1 LEKERFM
8 SLLHY
13 IEKYDADHGIPRPMT
28 APHLNAYHAAL
39 RCLRTGAEM
48 LWLTSC
54 GTLSAYLIWIT
65 ANNFKVDFEIRLVF
79 VAGMIF
85 AIFVSCVEAMHLL
98 LPYYRIAQ
106 RVTHGSAMWADTAW
120 LKSEGFAREFTASP
134 GPGQLRLG
142 TLPTGHQL
150 VLPADHTMRHLA
162 VFGPPGSGKSAT
174 FITTFLRNWA
184 KCGSTIVLDP
194 KGELFEQT
202 ASHYQRA
209 YRLDLMEP
217 NHSDYWNFVPRCKGN
232 AELAHQIASIIV
244 GSHPSGRPSDSETF
258 WRDSEIAA
266 LSAILLHLPHIAKNP
281 TPAMINEFISLRS
294 IDPPIGQTE
303 SPLTREMNASPD
315 EQVPVY
321 WGAFTKA
328 KRDLQGSILTGVI
341 AKCQCFTTPN
351 VKAVTSSEASD
362 SRNRR
367 FGIELSMLRHP
378 STAIY
383 VVIPEGDAE
392 RYGAFLTTFF
402 GLAMSVLRTI
412 QVTDET
418 VPALFLFDEAG
429 NIPIHGLR
437 EMLGVGRGRKVAIVL
452 AYQNLGQVYA
462 QYGPEGGDAVL
473 GSINT
478 MIFLPGLDQ
487 RTTEFAARRVGRT
500 TTLQH
505 TTVDA
510 VGTKND
516 AERLAETKRDLMD
529 AAEIRQL
536 VRFKQA
542 VAIIDTAP
550 PIKFTYP
557 PFVQATLDELSRAT
571 AKGTP
576 RIVSFKRAEISG
588 GYDDDETPVEN
599 AATSPSVTEP
609 GNTARQTQ
617 THTQSESAA
626 EATEDDSRGS
636 GFERQSMKK

>member
-1 LEKERFM
+1 M
-8 SLLHY
+8 SLIHY

-28 APHLNAYHAAL
+28 APHLNSYHAAL
-39 RCLRTGAEM
+39 RCLRTAAEM

-65 ANNFKVDFEIRLVF
+65 ANNFKVSFEIRLIF
-79 VAGMIF
+79 VAGMLF
-85 AIFVSCVEAMHLL
+85 AVFVSCVEALHLL
-98 LPYYRIAQ
+98 LPYYRFTQ

-120 LKSEGFAREFTASP
+120 LKSQGFARDFASSL

-150 VLPADHTMRHLA
+150 LLPSDHTMRHLA
-162 VFGPPGSGKSAT
+162 MFGPPGSGKSAT

-202 ASHYQRA
+202 ASHYQQA

-217 NHSDYWNFVPRCKGN
+217 NQSDYWNFVPQCKDN

-244 GSHPSGRPSDSETF
+244 GTHPCGRPSDSETF

-294 IDPPIGQTE
+294 IDPPAGQTG
-303 SPLTREMNASPD
+303 SPLTKEMNESPD

-351 VKAVTSSEASD
+351 VKAVTSSEASGA
-362 SRNRR
+362 RNRR
-367 FGIELSMLRHP
+367 AGIELSMLRHP
-378 STAIY
+378 GTAIY

-412 QVTDET
+412 QVTEET
-418 VPALFLFDEAG
+418 VPALFVFDEAG

-437 EMLGVGRGRKVAIVL
+437 EMLGVGRGRKVAVVL

-462 QYGPEGGDAVL
+462 QYGLEGGDAVL

-500 TTLQH
+500 TVLQH

-516 AERLAETKRDLMD
+516 AERLAEAKRDLMD

-536 VRFKQA
+536 VRHKQA

-557 PFVQATLDELSRAT
+557 PFIQATLDELSRASN
-571 AKGTP
+571 KGTP
-576 RIVSFKRAEISG
+576 TVLSFKNAEIRNR
-588 GYDDDETPVEN
+588 YIDDASAVEDG
-599 AATSPSVTEP
+599 APSPSAREP
-609 GNTARQTQ
+609 QNTARQTDAP
-617 THTQSESAA
+617 SEVAI
-626 EATEDDSRGS
+626 EDVQDDSRGS
-636 GFERQSMKK
+636 GFEQQSMKK